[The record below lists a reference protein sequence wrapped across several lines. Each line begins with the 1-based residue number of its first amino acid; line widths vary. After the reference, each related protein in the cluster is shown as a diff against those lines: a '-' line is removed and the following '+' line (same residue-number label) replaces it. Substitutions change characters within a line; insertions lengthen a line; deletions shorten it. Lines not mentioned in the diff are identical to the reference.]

1 MQNILTYVQVGSA
14 VLLVISILLQQRGSG
29 LGSGIGG
36 SGMEYS
42 TKRGVEK
49 GVFLY
54 HHRDGDPLRRRFYRP
69 SRIGCLIS
77 ADIPSDA

>member
-49 GVFLY
+49 GVFYITIVMAILFVGVSIA
-54 HHRDGDPLRRRFYRP
+54 RLVLG
-69 SRIGCLIS
+69 
-77 ADIPSDA
+77 A